1 MKNLFKNRSGFS
13 FIELMIA
20 IAIIMIIS
28 AAFVVNVRLNTQE
41 SIETKTEKIASDVR
55 YLRNLAVSRA
65 KYQFVGQ
72 TEAEKAYPP
81 GGYGIYFNGN
91 VTQHKYFLYAD
102 DGTQVGYQAANDE
115 KLYEVVVH
123 PLKLDDQNSG
133 LNSFYFAFI
142 SEHEVSTNMGLSAS
156 IKEYTLNLREDV
168 GVYGS
173 GYQGTLVLGEVSSDG
188 YVWSNIGTSYGTFNI
203 PKPYVPPPD
212 EDPQMMQEIDCPRC

>member
-41 SIETKTEKIASDVR
+41 TIHTRVDKLTSDVR

-142 SEHEVSTNMGLSAS
+142 SEHEVSTNMGLGQQTQ
-156 IKEYTLNLREDV
+156 YTINIREDI
-168 GVYGS
+168 GAWGT
-173 GYQGTLVLGEVSSDG
+173 GYQGTLILGELSSDG

-203 PKPYVPPPD
+203 PKPDPD
-212 EDPQMMQEIDCPRC
+212 PDPDGDRFLRRIAD

>member
-142 SEHEVSTNMGLSAS
+142 SEHEVSTNMGLGQQTQ
-156 IKEYTLNLREDV
+156 YTINIREDI
-168 GVYGS
+168 GAWGT
-173 GYQGTLVLGEVSSDG
+173 GYQGTLILGELSSDG

-203 PKPYVPPPD
+203 PKPDPD
-212 EDPQMMQEIDCPRC
+212 PDPDGDRFLRRIAD